1 MKIPIITLAFVFSL
15 FASCSKADKKTT
27 VQEKQIVKTDLR
39 KVDVEI
45 NEKKNIE
52 IREDIKALVPVDLLD
67 VKSPSGY
74 DKYGIEFS
82 GNCYSCD
89 LANLSIIKDKIIW
102 TNVCDENDTFE
113 IENFT
118 LSIEL
123 NKSVIK
129 TAERTLTL
137 TKIDKSPVY
146 EMVVEGKELNLK
158 NKRISRYFTTK
169 QALPLFKEHDCGD
182 FDG

>member
-1 MKIPIITLAFVFSL
+1 MKIQIISLALILSL
-15 FASCSKADKKTT
+15 FASCSKADKKIT
-27 VQEKQIVKTDLR
+27 VQENQIVKTDL
-39 KVDVEI
+39 KKADAKIDE
-45 NEKKNIE
+45 EKNIE
-52 IREDIKALVPVDLLD
+52 ILEDIKALVPIDLLD

-89 LANLSIIKDKIIW
+89 LANLSITKDKIIW
-102 TNVCDENDTFE
+102 TNVCDEKDTFQ
-113 IENFT
+113 IDNFT

-129 TAERTLTL
+129 TAERTFTL

-146 EMVVEGKELNLK
+146 ELVVEGNKLNLK
-158 NKRISRYFTTK
+158 NKRISKYFTTK
-169 QALPLFKEHDCGD
+169 HALPLFKEHDCGD